1 MLSENELVDLCH
13 KYQTHKLTESEFQLL
28 QSWVNES
35 EENLRF
41 FSNYV
46 KLYKSEKRIEA
57 NQHADAAK
65 GWTIIERKLKQ
76 HRLRRKL
83 YYAAIAACFFSFLL
97 GTAVYLY
104 TYQDSS
110 LPAEEPSLAELF
122 PNLPQNKVTLTL
134 SSGQQ
139 IVLDEEQAKEIADN
153 GKVVAQGSN
162 NSLSYQPDNTPA
174 SSIQYNTITV
184 PEGSTFSLT
193 LSDGTQVTLNSTTT
207 FRYPVS
213 MQDKRIVELN
223 GEAYFDV
230 IHNEKQ
236 PFVVK
241 TPQMDIQVLGTEF
254 NVTAYSS
261 SSDFEVALLRGC
273 IELSSPR
280 LSSNYRMKEK
290 EHIRL
295 QNNKLISKDISDYDY
310 FRWKEGLICFNNESV
325 ATIIEKL
332 KLYYDIDIEV
342 YNQKFINSRYTGKFR
357 TKDGIEQVLRVLQI
371 EHKFTYTKNNDLNLI
386 TIK

>member
-1 MLSENELVDLCH
+1 MDKEILQRYVEGNVSPEEIIAVVDWLDADESHVREFMALHKLNDISLLNQPDSKVDVQKKKKTITFRQIGYELAKIAAILILFWGGTKLYETTSVKENVIA
-13 KYQTHKLTESEFQLL
+13 YQTL
-28 QSWVNES
+28 
-35 EENLRF
+35 
-41 FSNYV
+41 YV
-46 KLYKSEKRIEA
+46 
-57 NQHADAAK
+57 
-65 GWTIIERKLKQ
+65 
-76 HRLRRKL
+76 
-83 YYAAIAACFFSFLL
+83 
-97 GTAVYLY
+97 
-104 TYQDSS
+104 
-110 LPAEEPSLAELF
+110 PAGQRAELI
-122 PNLPQNKVTLTL
+122 LPDSTHVWLNARSKLVYPI
-134 SSGQQ
+134 SF
-139 IVLDEEQAKEIADN
+139 
-153 GKVVAQGSN
+153 GKDIRQ
-162 NSLSYQPDNTPA
+162 
-174 SSIQYNTITV
+174 
-184 PEGSTFSLT
+184 
-193 LSDGTQVTLNSTTT
+193 
-207 FRYPVS
+207 
-213 MQDKRIVELN
+213 VELN

-342 YNQKFINSRYTGKFR
+342 YNQKFINSRYTGKFS

>member
-1 MLSENELVDLCH
+1 MDKEILQRYVEGNVSPEEIIAVVDWLDADESHVREFMALHKLNDISLLNQPDSKVDVQKKKKTITFRQIGYELAKIAAILILFWGGTKLYETTSVKENVIA
-13 KYQTHKLTESEFQLL
+13 YQTL
-28 QSWVNES
+28 
-35 EENLRF
+35 
-41 FSNYV
+41 YV
-46 KLYKSEKRIEA
+46 
-57 NQHADAAK
+57 
-65 GWTIIERKLKQ
+65 
-76 HRLRRKL
+76 
-83 YYAAIAACFFSFLL
+83 
-97 GTAVYLY
+97 
-104 TYQDSS
+104 
-110 LPAEEPSLAELF
+110 PAGQRAELI
-122 PNLPQNKVTLTL
+122 LPDSTHVWLNARSKLVYPI
-134 SSGQQ
+134 SF
-139 IVLDEEQAKEIADN
+139 
-153 GKVVAQGSN
+153 GKDIRQ
-162 NSLSYQPDNTPA
+162 
-174 SSIQYNTITV
+174 
-184 PEGSTFSLT
+184 
-193 LSDGTQVTLNSTTT
+193 
-207 FRYPVS
+207 
-213 MQDKRIVELN
+213 VELN

-290 EHIRL
+290 EHIIL

>member
-1 MLSENELVDLCH
+1 MDKEILQRYVEGNVSPEEIITVVDWLDADESHVREFMALHKLNDISLLNQPDSKVDVQQKKKTITFRQIGYELAKIAAVLILFWGGTKLYETTSVKENVIA
-13 KYQTHKLTESEFQLL
+13 YQTL
-28 QSWVNES
+28 
-35 EENLRF
+35 
-41 FSNYV
+41 YV
-46 KLYKSEKRIEA
+46 
-57 NQHADAAK
+57 
-65 GWTIIERKLKQ
+65 
-76 HRLRRKL
+76 
-83 YYAAIAACFFSFLL
+83 
-97 GTAVYLY
+97 
-104 TYQDSS
+104 
-110 LPAEEPSLAELF
+110 PAGQRAELI
-122 PNLPQNKVTLTL
+122 LPDSTHVWLNARSKLVYPI
-134 SSGQQ
+134 SF
-139 IVLDEEQAKEIADN
+139 
-153 GKVVAQGSN
+153 GKDIRQ
-162 NSLSYQPDNTPA
+162 
-174 SSIQYNTITV
+174 
-184 PEGSTFSLT
+184 
-193 LSDGTQVTLNSTTT
+193 
-207 FRYPVS
+207 
-213 MQDKRIVELN
+213 VELN

-342 YNQKFINSRYTGKFR
+342 YNQKFINSRCTGKFR
-357 TKDGIEQVLRVLQI
+357 TEDGIEQVLRVLQI

>member
-1 MLSENELVDLCH
+1 MDKEILQRYVEGNVSPEEIITVVDWLDADESHVREFMALHKLNDISLLNQPDSKVDVQKKKKTITFRQIGYELAKIAAILILFWGGTKLYETTSVKENVIA
-13 KYQTHKLTESEFQLL
+13 YQTL
-28 QSWVNES
+28 
-35 EENLRF
+35 
-41 FSNYV
+41 YV
-46 KLYKSEKRIEA
+46 
-57 NQHADAAK
+57 
-65 GWTIIERKLKQ
+65 
-76 HRLRRKL
+76 
-83 YYAAIAACFFSFLL
+83 
-97 GTAVYLY
+97 
-104 TYQDSS
+104 
-110 LPAEEPSLAELF
+110 PAGQRAELI
-122 PNLPQNKVTLTL
+122 LPDSTHVWLNARSKLVYPI
-134 SSGQQ
+134 SF
-139 IVLDEEQAKEIADN
+139 
-153 GKVVAQGSN
+153 GKDIRQ
-162 NSLSYQPDNTPA
+162 
-174 SSIQYNTITV
+174 
-184 PEGSTFSLT
+184 
-193 LSDGTQVTLNSTTT
+193 
-207 FRYPVS
+207 
-213 MQDKRIVELN
+213 VELN

-290 EHIRL
+290 ELIRL

>member
-1 MLSENELVDLCH
+1 MDKEILQRYVEGNVSPEEIIAVVDWLDADESHVREFMALHKLNDISLLNQPDSKVDVQKKKKTITFRQIGYELAKIAAILILFWGGTKLYETTSVKENVIA
-13 KYQTHKLTESEFQLL
+13 YQTL
-28 QSWVNES
+28 
-35 EENLRF
+35 
-41 FSNYV
+41 YV
-46 KLYKSEKRIEA
+46 
-57 NQHADAAK
+57 
-65 GWTIIERKLKQ
+65 
-76 HRLRRKL
+76 
-83 YYAAIAACFFSFLL
+83 
-97 GTAVYLY
+97 
-104 TYQDSS
+104 
-110 LPAEEPSLAELF
+110 PAGQRAELI
-122 PNLPQNKVTLTL
+122 LPDSTHVWLNARSKLVYPI
-134 SSGQQ
+134 SF
-139 IVLDEEQAKEIADN
+139 
-153 GKVVAQGSN
+153 GKDIRQ
-162 NSLSYQPDNTPA
+162 
-174 SSIQYNTITV
+174 
-184 PEGSTFSLT
+184 
-193 LSDGTQVTLNSTTT
+193 
-207 FRYPVS
+207 
-213 MQDKRIVELN
+213 VELN

-386 TIK
+386 IIK

>member
-1 MLSENELVDLCH
+1 MDKDILQRYVEGNVSPEEIITVVDWLDADESHVREFMALHKLNDISLLNQPDSKIDVQKKKKTITFRQIGYELAKIAAILILFWGGTKLYETTSVKENVIA
-13 KYQTHKLTESEFQLL
+13 YQTL
-28 QSWVNES
+28 
-35 EENLRF
+35 
-41 FSNYV
+41 YV
-46 KLYKSEKRIEA
+46 
-57 NQHADAAK
+57 
-65 GWTIIERKLKQ
+65 
-76 HRLRRKL
+76 
-83 YYAAIAACFFSFLL
+83 
-97 GTAVYLY
+97 
-104 TYQDSS
+104 
-110 LPAEEPSLAELF
+110 PAGQRAELI
-122 PNLPQNKVTLTL
+122 LPDSTHVWLNARSKLVYPI
-134 SSGQQ
+134 SF
-139 IVLDEEQAKEIADN
+139 
-153 GKVVAQGSN
+153 GKDIRQ
-162 NSLSYQPDNTPA
+162 
-174 SSIQYNTITV
+174 
-184 PEGSTFSLT
+184 
-193 LSDGTQVTLNSTTT
+193 
-207 FRYPVS
+207 
-213 MQDKRIVELN
+213 VELN

-332 KLYYDIDIEV
+332 KLYYDIDIKV

>member
-1 MLSENELVDLCH
+1 MDKEILQRYVEGNVSPEEIIAVVDWLDADESHVREFMALHKLNDISLLNQPDSKVDVQKKKKTITFRQIGYELAKIAAILILFWGGTKLYETTSVKENVIA
-13 KYQTHKLTESEFQLL
+13 YQTL
-28 QSWVNES
+28 
-35 EENLRF
+35 
-41 FSNYV
+41 YV
-46 KLYKSEKRIEA
+46 
-57 NQHADAAK
+57 
-65 GWTIIERKLKQ
+65 
-76 HRLRRKL
+76 
-83 YYAAIAACFFSFLL
+83 
-97 GTAVYLY
+97 
-104 TYQDSS
+104 
-110 LPAEEPSLAELF
+110 PAGQRAELI
-122 PNLPQNKVTLTL
+122 LPDSTHVWLNARSKLVYPI
-134 SSGQQ
+134 SF
-139 IVLDEEQAKEIADN
+139 
-153 GKVVAQGSN
+153 GKDIRQ
-162 NSLSYQPDNTPA
+162 
-174 SSIQYNTITV
+174 
-184 PEGSTFSLT
+184 
-193 LSDGTQVTLNSTTT
+193 
-207 FRYPVS
+207 
-213 MQDKRIVELN
+213 VELN

-357 TKDGIEQVLRVLQI
+357 IKDGIEQVLRVLQI

>member
-1 MLSENELVDLCH
+1 MDKDILQRYVEGNVSPEEIITVVDWLDADESHVREFMALHKLNDISLLNQPDSKIDVQKKKKTITFRQIGYELAKIAAILILFWGGTKLYETTSVKENVIA
-13 KYQTHKLTESEFQLL
+13 YQTL
-28 QSWVNES
+28 
-35 EENLRF
+35 
-41 FSNYV
+41 YV
-46 KLYKSEKRIEA
+46 
-57 NQHADAAK
+57 
-65 GWTIIERKLKQ
+65 
-76 HRLRRKL
+76 
-83 YYAAIAACFFSFLL
+83 
-97 GTAVYLY
+97 
-104 TYQDSS
+104 
-110 LPAEEPSLAELF
+110 PAGQRAELI
-122 PNLPQNKVTLTL
+122 LPDSTHVWLNARSKLVYPI
-134 SSGQQ
+134 SF
-139 IVLDEEQAKEIADN
+139 
-153 GKVVAQGSN
+153 GKDIRQ
-162 NSLSYQPDNTPA
+162 
-174 SSIQYNTITV
+174 
-184 PEGSTFSLT
+184 
-193 LSDGTQVTLNSTTT
+193 
-207 FRYPVS
+207 
-213 MQDKRIVELN
+213 VELN

>member
-1 MLSENELVDLCH
+1 MDKEILQRYVEGNVSPEEIITVVDWLDADESHVREFMALHKLNDISLLNQPDSKVDVQKKKKTITFRQIGYELAKIAAILILFWGGTKLYETTSVKENVIA
-13 KYQTHKLTESEFQLL
+13 YQTL
-28 QSWVNES
+28 
-35 EENLRF
+35 
-41 FSNYV
+41 YV
-46 KLYKSEKRIEA
+46 
-57 NQHADAAK
+57 
-65 GWTIIERKLKQ
+65 
-76 HRLRRKL
+76 
-83 YYAAIAACFFSFLL
+83 
-97 GTAVYLY
+97 
-104 TYQDSS
+104 
-110 LPAEEPSLAELF
+110 PAGQRAELI
-122 PNLPQNKVTLTL
+122 LPDSTHVWLNARSKLVYPI
-134 SSGQQ
+134 SF
-139 IVLDEEQAKEIADN
+139 
-153 GKVVAQGSN
+153 GKDIRQ
-162 NSLSYQPDNTPA
+162 
-174 SSIQYNTITV
+174 
-184 PEGSTFSLT
+184 
-193 LSDGTQVTLNSTTT
+193 
-207 FRYPVS
+207 
-213 MQDKRIVELN
+213 VELN

>member
-1 MLSENELVDLCH
+1 MDKEILQRYVEGNVSPEEIIAVVDWLDADESHVREFMALHKLNDISLLNQPDSKVDVQRKKKTITFRQISYELAKIAAILILFWGGTKLYETTSVKENVIA
-13 KYQTHKLTESEFQLL
+13 YQTL
-28 QSWVNES
+28 
-35 EENLRF
+35 
-41 FSNYV
+41 YV
-46 KLYKSEKRIEA
+46 
-57 NQHADAAK
+57 
-65 GWTIIERKLKQ
+65 
-76 HRLRRKL
+76 
-83 YYAAIAACFFSFLL
+83 
-97 GTAVYLY
+97 
-104 TYQDSS
+104 
-110 LPAEEPSLAELF
+110 PAGQRAELI
-122 PNLPQNKVTLTL
+122 LPDSTHVWLNARSKLVYPI
-134 SSGQQ
+134 SF
-139 IVLDEEQAKEIADN
+139 
-153 GKVVAQGSN
+153 GKDIRQ
-162 NSLSYQPDNTPA
+162 
-174 SSIQYNTITV
+174 
-184 PEGSTFSLT
+184 
-193 LSDGTQVTLNSTTT
+193 
-207 FRYPVS
+207 
-213 MQDKRIVELN
+213 VELN

>member
-1 MLSENELVDLCH
+1 MDKEILQRYVEGNVSPEEIIAVVDWLDADESHVREFMALHKLNDISLLNQPDSKVDVQKKKKTITFRQIGYELAKIAAILILFWGGTKLYETASVKENVIA
-13 KYQTHKLTESEFQLL
+13 YQTL
-28 QSWVNES
+28 
-35 EENLRF
+35 
-41 FSNYV
+41 YV
-46 KLYKSEKRIEA
+46 
-57 NQHADAAK
+57 
-65 GWTIIERKLKQ
+65 
-76 HRLRRKL
+76 
-83 YYAAIAACFFSFLL
+83 
-97 GTAVYLY
+97 
-104 TYQDSS
+104 
-110 LPAEEPSLAELF
+110 PAGQRAELI
-122 PNLPQNKVTLTL
+122 LPDSTHVWLNARSKLVYPI
-134 SSGQQ
+134 SF
-139 IVLDEEQAKEIADN
+139 
-153 GKVVAQGSN
+153 GKDIRQ
-162 NSLSYQPDNTPA
+162 
-174 SSIQYNTITV
+174 
-184 PEGSTFSLT
+184 
-193 LSDGTQVTLNSTTT
+193 
-207 FRYPVS
+207 
-213 MQDKRIVELN
+213 VELN

>member
-1 MLSENELVDLCH
+1 MDKDILQRYVEGNVSPEEIITVVDWLDADESHVREFMALHKLNDISLLNQPDSKVDVQKKKKTITFRQIGYELAKIAAILILFWGGTKLYETTSVKENVIA
-13 KYQTHKLTESEFQLL
+13 YQTL
-28 QSWVNES
+28 
-35 EENLRF
+35 
-41 FSNYV
+41 YV
-46 KLYKSEKRIEA
+46 
-57 NQHADAAK
+57 
-65 GWTIIERKLKQ
+65 
-76 HRLRRKL
+76 
-83 YYAAIAACFFSFLL
+83 
-97 GTAVYLY
+97 
-104 TYQDSS
+104 
-110 LPAEEPSLAELF
+110 PAGQRAELI
-122 PNLPQNKVTLTL
+122 LPDSTHVWLNARSKLVYPI
-134 SSGQQ
+134 SF
-139 IVLDEEQAKEIADN
+139 
-153 GKVVAQGSN
+153 GKDIRQ
-162 NSLSYQPDNTPA
+162 
-174 SSIQYNTITV
+174 
-184 PEGSTFSLT
+184 
-193 LSDGTQVTLNSTTT
+193 
-207 FRYPVS
+207 
-213 MQDKRIVELN
+213 VELN

-230 IHNEKQ
+230 IHNEKH

>member
-1 MLSENELVDLCH
+1 MDKEILQRYVEGNVSPEEIIAVVDWLDADESHVREFMALHKLNDISLLNQPDSKVDVQKKKKTITFRQIGYELAKIAAILILFWGGTKLYETTSVKENVIA
-13 KYQTHKLTESEFQLL
+13 YQTL
-28 QSWVNES
+28 
-35 EENLRF
+35 
-41 FSNYV
+41 YV
-46 KLYKSEKRIEA
+46 
-57 NQHADAAK
+57 
-65 GWTIIERKLKQ
+65 
-76 HRLRRKL
+76 
-83 YYAAIAACFFSFLL
+83 
-97 GTAVYLY
+97 
-104 TYQDSS
+104 
-110 LPAEEPSLAELF
+110 PAGQRAELI
-122 PNLPQNKVTLTL
+122 LPDSTHVWLNARSKLVYPI
-134 SSGQQ
+134 SF
-139 IVLDEEQAKEIADN
+139 
-153 GKVVAQGSN
+153 GKDIRQ
-162 NSLSYQPDNTPA
+162 
-174 SSIQYNTITV
+174 
-184 PEGSTFSLT
+184 
-193 LSDGTQVTLNSTTT
+193 
-207 FRYPVS
+207 
-213 MQDKRIVELN
+213 VELN

-230 IHNEKQ
+230 INNEKQ

>member
-1 MLSENELVDLCH
+1 MDKEILQRYVEGNVSQEEIIAVVDWLDADESHVREFMALHKLNDISLLNQPDSKVDVQKKKKTITFRQIVYELAKIAAILILFWGGTKLYETTSVKENVIA
-13 KYQTHKLTESEFQLL
+13 YQTL
-28 QSWVNES
+28 
-35 EENLRF
+35 
-41 FSNYV
+41 YV
-46 KLYKSEKRIEA
+46 
-57 NQHADAAK
+57 
-65 GWTIIERKLKQ
+65 
-76 HRLRRKL
+76 
-83 YYAAIAACFFSFLL
+83 
-97 GTAVYLY
+97 
-104 TYQDSS
+104 
-110 LPAEEPSLAELF
+110 PAGQRAELI
-122 PNLPQNKVTLTL
+122 LPDSTHVWLNARSKLVYPI
-134 SSGQQ
+134 SF
-139 IVLDEEQAKEIADN
+139 
-153 GKVVAQGSN
+153 GKDIRQ
-162 NSLSYQPDNTPA
+162 
-174 SSIQYNTITV
+174 
-184 PEGSTFSLT
+184 
-193 LSDGTQVTLNSTTT
+193 
-207 FRYPVS
+207 
-213 MQDKRIVELN
+213 VELN

-332 KLYYDIDIEV
+332 KLYYDIDIKV

>member
-1 MLSENELVDLCH
+1 MDKEILQRYVEGNVSPEEIITVVDWLDADESHVREFMALHKLNDISLLNQPDSKVDVQKKKKTITFRQIGYELAKIAAVLILFWGGTKLYETTSVKENVIA
-13 KYQTHKLTESEFQLL
+13 YQTL
-28 QSWVNES
+28 
-35 EENLRF
+35 
-41 FSNYV
+41 YV
-46 KLYKSEKRIEA
+46 
-57 NQHADAAK
+57 
-65 GWTIIERKLKQ
+65 
-76 HRLRRKL
+76 
-83 YYAAIAACFFSFLL
+83 
-97 GTAVYLY
+97 
-104 TYQDSS
+104 
-110 LPAEEPSLAELF
+110 PAGQRAELI
-122 PNLPQNKVTLTL
+122 LPDSTHVWLNARSKLVYPI
-134 SSGQQ
+134 SF
-139 IVLDEEQAKEIADN
+139 
-153 GKVVAQGSN
+153 GKDIRQ
-162 NSLSYQPDNTPA
+162 
-174 SSIQYNTITV
+174 
-184 PEGSTFSLT
+184 
-193 LSDGTQVTLNSTTT
+193 
-207 FRYPVS
+207 
-213 MQDKRIVELN
+213 VELN

-342 YNQKFINSRYTGKFR
+342 YNQKFINSRCTGKFR
-357 TKDGIEQVLRVLQI
+357 TEDGIEQVLRVLQI

>member
-1 MLSENELVDLCH
+1 MDKEILQRYVEGNVSPEEIIAVVDWLDADESHVREFMALHKLNDISLLNQPDSKVDVQKKKKTITFRQIGYELAKIAAILILFWGGTKLYETTSVKENVIA
-13 KYQTHKLTESEFQLL
+13 YQTL
-28 QSWVNES
+28 
-35 EENLRF
+35 
-41 FSNYV
+41 YV
-46 KLYKSEKRIEA
+46 
-57 NQHADAAK
+57 
-65 GWTIIERKLKQ
+65 
-76 HRLRRKL
+76 
-83 YYAAIAACFFSFLL
+83 
-97 GTAVYLY
+97 
-104 TYQDSS
+104 
-110 LPAEEPSLAELF
+110 PAGQRAELI
-122 PNLPQNKVTLTL
+122 LPDSTHVWLNARSKLVYPI
-134 SSGQQ
+134 SF
-139 IVLDEEQAKEIADN
+139 
-153 GKVVAQGSN
+153 GKDIRQ
-162 NSLSYQPDNTPA
+162 
-174 SSIQYNTITV
+174 
-184 PEGSTFSLT
+184 
-193 LSDGTQVTLNSTTT
+193 
-207 FRYPVS
+207 
-213 MQDKRIVELN
+213 VELN

-261 SSDFEVALLRGC
+261 SSDFEVALLRGS

>member
-1 MLSENELVDLCH
+1 MDKEILQRYVEGNVSPEEIIAVVDWLDADESHVREFMALHKLNDISLLNQPDSKVDVQKKKKTITFRQIGYELAKIAAILILFWGGTKLYETTSVKENVIA
-13 KYQTHKLTESEFQLL
+13 YQTL
-28 QSWVNES
+28 
-35 EENLRF
+35 
-41 FSNYV
+41 YV
-46 KLYKSEKRIEA
+46 
-57 NQHADAAK
+57 
-65 GWTIIERKLKQ
+65 
-76 HRLRRKL
+76 
-83 YYAAIAACFFSFLL
+83 
-97 GTAVYLY
+97 
-104 TYQDSS
+104 
-110 LPAEEPSLAELF
+110 PAGQRAELI
-122 PNLPQNKVTLTL
+122 LPDSTHVWLNARSKLVYPI
-134 SSGQQ
+134 SF
-139 IVLDEEQAKEIADN
+139 
-153 GKVVAQGSN
+153 GKDIRQ
-162 NSLSYQPDNTPA
+162 
-174 SSIQYNTITV
+174 
-184 PEGSTFSLT
+184 
-193 LSDGTQVTLNSTTT
+193 
-207 FRYPVS
+207 
-213 MQDKRIVELN
+213 VELN
-223 GEAYFDV
+223 GESYFDV

>member
-1 MLSENELVDLCH
+1 MDKDILQRYVEGNVSPEEIITVVDWLDADESHVREFMALHKLNDISLLNQPDSKVDVQKKKKTITFRQIGYELAKIAAILILFWGGTKLYETTSVKENVIA
-13 KYQTHKLTESEFQLL
+13 YQTL
-28 QSWVNES
+28 
-35 EENLRF
+35 
-41 FSNYV
+41 YV
-46 KLYKSEKRIEA
+46 
-57 NQHADAAK
+57 
-65 GWTIIERKLKQ
+65 
-76 HRLRRKL
+76 
-83 YYAAIAACFFSFLL
+83 
-97 GTAVYLY
+97 
-104 TYQDSS
+104 
-110 LPAEEPSLAELF
+110 PAGQRAELI
-122 PNLPQNKVTLTL
+122 LPDSTHVWLNARSKLVYPI
-134 SSGQQ
+134 SF
-139 IVLDEEQAKEIADN
+139 
-153 GKVVAQGSN
+153 GKDIRQ
-162 NSLSYQPDNTPA
+162 
-174 SSIQYNTITV
+174 
-184 PEGSTFSLT
+184 
-193 LSDGTQVTLNSTTT
+193 
-207 FRYPVS
+207 
-213 MQDKRIVELN
+213 VELN

-357 TKDGIEQVLRVLQI
+357 TKDGIEQVLKVLQI

>member
-1 MLSENELVDLCH
+1 MDKEILQRYVEGNVSPEEIIAVVDWLDADESHVREFMALHKLNDISLLNQPDSKVDVQKKKKTITFRQIGYELAKIAAILILFWGGTKLYETTSVKENVIA
-13 KYQTHKLTESEFQLL
+13 YQTL
-28 QSWVNES
+28 
-35 EENLRF
+35 
-41 FSNYV
+41 YV
-46 KLYKSEKRIEA
+46 
-57 NQHADAAK
+57 
-65 GWTIIERKLKQ
+65 
-76 HRLRRKL
+76 
-83 YYAAIAACFFSFLL
+83 
-97 GTAVYLY
+97 
-104 TYQDSS
+104 
-110 LPAEEPSLAELF
+110 PAGQRAELI
-122 PNLPQNKVTLTL
+122 LPDSTHVWLNARSKLVYPI
-134 SSGQQ
+134 SF
-139 IVLDEEQAKEIADN
+139 
-153 GKVVAQGSN
+153 GKDIRQ
-162 NSLSYQPDNTPA
+162 
-174 SSIQYNTITV
+174 
-184 PEGSTFSLT
+184 
-193 LSDGTQVTLNSTTT
+193 
-207 FRYPVS
+207 
-213 MQDKRIVELN
+213 VELN

-357 TKDGIEQVLRVLQI
+357 TKDGIEQVLRVLKI

>member
-1 MLSENELVDLCH
+1 MDKEILQRYVEGNVSPEEIIAVVDWLDADESHVREFMALHKLNDISLLNQPDSKVDVQKKKKTITFRQIGYELAKIAAILILFWGGTKLYETTSVKENVIA
-13 KYQTHKLTESEFQLL
+13 YQTL
-28 QSWVNES
+28 
-35 EENLRF
+35 
-41 FSNYV
+41 YV
-46 KLYKSEKRIEA
+46 
-57 NQHADAAK
+57 
-65 GWTIIERKLKQ
+65 
-76 HRLRRKL
+76 
-83 YYAAIAACFFSFLL
+83 
-97 GTAVYLY
+97 
-104 TYQDSS
+104 
-110 LPAEEPSLAELF
+110 PAGQRAELILPDSTHVW
-122 PNLPQNKVTLTL
+122 PNARSKLVYPI
-134 SSGQQ
+134 SF
-139 IVLDEEQAKEIADN
+139 
-153 GKVVAQGSN
+153 GKDIRQ
-162 NSLSYQPDNTPA
+162 
-174 SSIQYNTITV
+174 
-184 PEGSTFSLT
+184 
-193 LSDGTQVTLNSTTT
+193 
-207 FRYPVS
+207 
-213 MQDKRIVELN
+213 VELN